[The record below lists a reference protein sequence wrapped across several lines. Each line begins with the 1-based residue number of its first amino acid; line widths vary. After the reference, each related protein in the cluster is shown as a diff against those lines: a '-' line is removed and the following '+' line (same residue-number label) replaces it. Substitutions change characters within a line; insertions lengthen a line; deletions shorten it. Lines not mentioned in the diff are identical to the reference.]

1 MQKIILISNRL
12 PITIERSNKDFVF
25 TPSVGG
31 LATGLSSVSQKYNC
45 VWLGYPGIL
54 SNDLSDI
61 DKRIITDKLITTSK
75 VIRFFWIITNLKIII
90 TDLVI
95 KQYGHFSTIFNTIPI
110 LITLLGIIINW

>member
-61 DKRIITDKLITTSK
+61 DKRIITDKLNNDFKSYPIFLDHNEFKNYYNGFSNKT
-75 VIRFFWIITNLKIII
+75 IWPLFHYFQYYTNF
-90 TDLVI
+90 D
-95 KQYGHFSTIFNTIPI
+95 
-110 LITLLGIIINW
+110 TLLGIIINW